1 MSKTRVKGKKLWSFC
16 AHWHNMVVFDIK
28 RIAKRFCTRIWH
40 QNWDLVF
47 PSGTWCQKNDPK
59 LSIVAK
65 IAKLFHVAYH
75 LNRLGV
81 LIMNFILSLNFV
93 RILPGYYVKNLGQ
106 RGKFCL
112 HWHNSVMMGIKKI
125 AIRFCTRIWHQN

>member
-40 QNWDLVF
+40 QTWDLVF
-47 PSGTWCQKNDPK
+47 PSGTWCQKNGPK
-59 LSIVAK
+59 LSIVPK
-65 IAKLFHVAYH
+65 IAILFHVAYH

-112 HWHNSVMMGIKKI
+112 HWPFPYPFGVCPGQSPKLLD
-125 AIRFCTRIWHQN
+125 AARR